1 MKINVNLIDINFFE
15 DFKNKIRSL
24 SKHLIY
30 FVFDRIAKYYRDIL
44 LFFFFIEPHYKWRWG
59 CQPHSIRNYDG
70 WETLGPRKNC

>member
-44 LFFFFIEPHYKWRWG
+44 LFFFLYRTSLQVEVGLPAPLHQK
-59 CQPHSIRNYDG
+59 
-70 WETLGPRKNC
+70 L